1 MLRSVEWYI
10 VTDISEDP
18 SALLLRAKQSKI
30 VARRNITIFYHE
42 CGVIQQFANF
52 KYSFGGKGILEP
64 VLSWGKISRS
74 KPPASYVV
82 VGQDVTVFP
91 EK

>member
-1 MLRSVEWYI
+1 MLPPVVWYT

-18 SALLLRAKQSKI
+18 SALVLRAKQSKI
-30 VARRNITIFYHE
+30 IARRKILVFYLE

-64 VLSWGKISRS
+64 MLLWAKISCN
-74 KPPASYVV
+74 KPPVSYVV
-82 VGQDVTVFP
+82 VGVRRYCIS
-91 EK
+91 